1 MLWWFF
7 IFSFV
12 FIFIIEWG
20 KKFFLFCLIMLYVL
34 WNLGIVNMLNLL
46 VWRILVFG
54 YFLFWMGISL
64 CILVSDNIL
73 LNFVFLF
80 LLIMKIW
87 RFISF
92 FVIGIWMGVSFFL
105 CWLFVIFYIMLIFL
119 FLCSWCIVLFV
130 SNMWLEG
137 CSL

>member
-54 YFLFWMGISL
+54 YFFFWMGISL
-64 CILVSDNIL
+64 CMLVSDNIL

-92 FVIGIWMGVSFFL
+92 FVIGIWMGVNFFL
-105 CWLFVIFYIMLIFL
+105 CWLFVIFYIMLIFW

-130 SNMWLEG
+130 SNIWLEG